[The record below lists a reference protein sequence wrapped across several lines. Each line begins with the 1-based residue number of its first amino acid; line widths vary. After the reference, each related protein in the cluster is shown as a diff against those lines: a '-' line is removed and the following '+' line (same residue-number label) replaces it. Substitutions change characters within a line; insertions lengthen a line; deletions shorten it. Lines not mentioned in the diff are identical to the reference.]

1 MDILILVPPAKL
13 PSGNLCTAERYGV
26 LLGELG
32 HAVAIGEAPGEGLP
46 EVLIV
51 LHAVKG
57 HEALAGFR
65 AAHPGVPTILVL
77 AGTDIYPAPSE
88 TALDSMRLADRLVV
102 LQDRAREK
110 IPAPLRAKV
119 RTIIQSAEPGQ
130 APAPGPPSPWFDI
143 CVVGHLRRVK
153 DPMRAAAASRL
164 LPAESR
170 IRIRHAG
177 RILEE
182 EFAGLVKREESENPR
197 YTWLG
202 GLARAEAEALIAGS
216 RLQVLSSI
224 AEGGAQVLGESV
236 VSGTPLLVSRHDAAL
251 SLLGD
256 GYPGFFEIGDTVQLA
271 GLMTRA
277 ENDPGFLAELERRTR
292 SLAGQFHPQ
301 REREAWNDLLSGLR
315 IPQDGTMGS
324 LSRTSD

>member
-1 MDILILVPPAKL
+1 MEILILVPPAKH
-13 PSGNLCTAERYGV
+13 PSGNRCTGERYGV

-32 HAVAIGEAPGEGLP
+32 HAVTIGEAPGKGLP

-65 AAHPGVPTILVL
+65 ASHPGVPTILVL
-77 AGTDIYPAPSE
+77 AGTDIYPDPSE

-102 LQDRAREK
+102 LQDQAREK
-110 IPAPLRAKV
+110 IPAPLRTKAH
-119 RTIIQSAEPGQ
+119 TIIQSARPGK
-130 APAPGPPSPWFDI
+130 APASGKSSPHFDI

-153 DPMRAAAASRL
+153 DPLRAAAASRL
-164 LPAESR
+164 LPADSR

-177 RILEE
+177 RILEDE
-182 EFAGLVKREESENPR
+182 LTGLVKREESENPR

-202 GLARAEAEALIAGS
+202 GLSKTEARALIAGS
-216 RLQVLSSI
+216 HLQVLSSI
-224 AEGGAQVLGESV
+224 SEGGAQVLGESI
-236 VSGTPLLVSRHDAAL
+236 VSGTPLLASRHDAAV